1 VKIRIVIVAAILVA
15 AAAVTTV
22 LLLNRDSTDDAAAP
36 RLCLEID
43 IFFKADADMTRAADR
58 LRTDPD
64 VTKLVV
70 ETKQQSFE
78 RYKRLF
84 ADQPELLQLVR
95 VEAMPARVG
104 LEPAHN
110 MNRVDLAN
118 KLKPMFPAGEVQDSC
133 EYTDRLGPR

>member
-1 VKIRIVIVAAILVA
+1 VKVRVVIVAAILGA

-22 LLLNRDSTDDAAAP
+22 LLLNRDSTDTAAP

-58 LRTDPD
+58 LKTDPD

-78 RYKRLF
+78 RYKQLF
-84 ADQPELLQLVR
+84 ANQPELLKLAR
-95 VEAMPARVG
+95 LEAMPARVG

-110 MNRVDLAN
+110 MNRQALID
-118 KLKPMFPAGEVQDSC
+118 KLKPMFPGETVQDSC
-133 EYTDRLGPR
+133 EYVDRVGPR